1 MLPGMPTR
9 APALPPEERRVQLEC
24 AAVRV
29 LHDRGLAAT
38 TKEMAAA
45 AGVAEGTIFRV
56 FDSKEA
62 LVHAALRR
70 AFDLGPLVARVDA
83 VEPALPLRERL
94 VELVSALQDRF
105 VDLFDL
111 MTAVGMIRP
120 PEDMHADAHEQQQR
134 LTERMTALVSPDADQ
149 LTVSPEHL
157 VRLVRLLTFSGSNR
171 HIARGELLTPD
182 EIVDALLDGT
192 RKAAPPC

>member
-1 MLPGMPTR
+1 M
-9 APALPPEERRVQLEC
+9 QLEC

-29 LHDRGLAAT
+29 LHDRGLSAT

-70 AFDLGPLVARVDA
+70 AFDLAPLVSRVDA
-83 VEPALPLRERL
+83 IDPALPLRDRL

-111 MTAVGMIRP
+111 MTAVGMIRA
-120 PEDMHADAHEQQQR
+120 PEDMHADAHEQQTL
-134 LTERMTALVSPDADQ
+134 LTDRMTDLVSPEADQ
-149 LTVSPEHL
+149 LAVTPEHL
-157 VRLVRLLTFSGSNR
+157 VRLVRLLTFSGSNP

-182 EIVDALLDGT
+182 EIVEALLDGT